1 MLENFRS
8 YRMALELYKKC
19 KEQKLPYFLKSQ
31 LERATSSIVLNL
43 AEGSARTS
51 KKERARFYV
60 IAFASLREV
69 QALIEMEETL
79 KTLESLADQLAAN
92 LYKLT
97 HP

>member
-8 YRMALELYKKC
+8 YQMALELYKKS
-19 KEQKLPYFLKSQ
+19 KGQKLPYFLKSQ
-31 LERATSSIVLNL
+31 LERAASSIVLNL

-51 KKERARFYV
+51 KKERTRFYV

>member
-8 YRMALELYKKC
+8 YQMALELYKKS
-19 KEQKLPYFLKSQ
+19 KGQKLPCFLKSQ
-31 LERATSSIVLNL
+31 LERAASSIVLNF

-69 QALIEMEETL
+69 QALIDMEDSL
-79 KTLESLADQLAAN
+79 KVLESSADQLAAN

>member
-8 YRMALELYKKC
+8 YKMALELYRKSKG
-19 KEQKLPYFLKSQ
+19 QKLPYFLKSQ

-69 QALIEMEETL
+69 QALIEMKETL

>member
-8 YRMALELYKKC
+8 YKMALELYKKS
-19 KEQKLPYFLKSQ
+19 KGQKLPYFLKSQ

-79 KTLESLADQLAAN
+79 KTLESSADQLAAN
-92 LYKLT
+92 LYRLT

>member
-8 YRMALELYKKC
+8 YQMALELYKKS
-19 KEQKLPYFLKSQ
+19 KGQKLPYFLKSQ
-31 LERATSSIVLNL
+31 LERAASSIVLNL

-69 QALIEMEETL
+69 QALIEMEDSL
-79 KTLESLADQLAAN
+79 KRLESSADQLAAN